1 MPTHGAR
8 LSTLVTLIILGAAL
22 MADQSGRT
30 ITLGPP
36 PLGPYST
43 AVRAGGFVYVSG
55 TLGTRDD
62 GQLAGPTI
70 GDQTR
75 AALGRIAATLE
86 ASGSSLSNAVSVMV
100 YLRRA
105 GDFAAMNEVYRA
117 HWPAGPPTRTT
128 VVTDLPVAD
137 ALVEIS
143 AVAVAAG
150 GERVVVHP
158 EGWNRSPNP
167 YSYAIRSGDTLFL
180 SGLVARDVRANT
192 AVQGDVAAQ
201 LDVIMQNG
209 AEILRAAGLGFDDVV
224 SAKVFLA
231 DAADF
236 PAMNEAYRTRFGSR
250 PPARATV
257 RAALASSSHT
267 VEVTMVA
274 VAGAK
279 EAVSAG
285 ARPNP
290 NLSPAVRAG
299 ARLYVS
305 GMLGAADGTRG
316 DAAGQTREAL
326 ARIDATLEA
335 AGFSRGDVVEGLV
348 YLTDFAHYGAM
359 NDAYRAFFGKD
370 FPARATVGAGLFDPD
385 GLVEIMVTAVKAP

>member
-1 MPTHGAR
+1 MPTHRAR
-8 LSTLVTLIILGAAL
+8 LFTLVTSIFLGAAL
-22 MADQSGRT
+22 MADQLGRT

-62 GQLAGPTI
+62 GQLAGPTV

-86 ASGSSLSNAVSVMV
+86 AAGSSLSNAASVMV

-105 GDFAAMNEVYRA
+105 SDFAAMNEVYRT
-117 HWPAGPPTRTT
+117 HWPADPPTRTT
-128 VVTDLPVAD
+128 VIADLPVAD

-143 AVAVAAG
+143 AVAVAGG

-158 EGWNRSPNP
+158 EGWSRSPNP
-167 YSYAIRSGDTLFL
+167 YSYGIKSGGTLFL

-192 AVQGDVAAQ
+192 AVEGDVVAQ
-201 LDVIMQNG
+201 LDVTRRNG
-209 AEILRAAGLGFDDVV
+209 ADIVREAGLGFEDGV

-231 DAADF
+231 NAADF
-236 PAMNEAYRTRFGSR
+236 PAMNEAYRTHFGSR

-257 RAALASSSHT
+257 RAALASPSHT

-274 VAGAK
+274 VAGPK
-279 EAVSAG
+279 EAVSTG
-285 ARPNP
+285 GRPNP
-290 NLSPAVRAG
+290 NLSAAIRAG
-299 ARLYVS
+299 DRLYVS
-305 GMLGAADGTRG
+305 GMLGASDQTRG
-316 DAAGQTREAL
+316 DAGAQTRETL
-326 ARIDATLEA
+326 ARIDRTLEA
-335 AGFSRGDVVEGLV
+335 GGFSRADIVESLV
-348 YLTDFAHYGAM
+348 YLTDFAHFGAM
-359 NDAYRAFFGKD
+359 NEAYRTFFSRD
-370 FPARATVGAGLFDPD
+370 FPARATVGVGLVAPD
-385 GLVEIMVTAVKAP
+385 GLVEIMVTAVKTP